1 VGQNQGMRAMFAVY
15 VLLTI
20 AGVVVYIAVGLA
32 HS

>member
-1 VGQNQGMRAMFAVY
+1 MRTMFAIY

-20 AGVVVYIAVGLA
+20 AGLVVYIAVGLA

>member
-1 VGQNQGMRAMFAVY
+1 VGQNQGMRTMFTLY

-20 AGVVVYIAVGLA
+20 AGLVVYIAVGLA